1 MMIIK
6 LRVALTLVGLVAILL
21 AIHFLTSGL
30 GQSGR
35 IRIPAGRNEPAQ
47 ASAAL
52 SGSNAA
58 LPAKPGESEYGLQ
71 VGHYSNRSD
80 AQAMAAR
87 VDGAVFSIVDSG
99 GNNWWVVVVG
109 PFSSAKDAQ
118 KHSSTVAGRLNV
130 PAASMSVIKWPQTP
144 Q

>member
-1 MMIIK
+1 MIIK

-35 IRIPAGRNEPAQ
+35 IRIPAVRNDSAQ
-47 ASAAL
+47 APAAL

-58 LPAKPGESEYGLQ
+58 LPAKPGESEYGLL
-71 VGHYSNRSD
+71 VGHYINKSD
-80 AQAMAAR
+80 AQTIATR
-87 VDGAVFSIVDSG
+87 VDGAVSGIVDSSG
-99 GNNWWVVVVG
+99 KNWWVVVVG

-118 KHSSTVAGRLNV
+118 KHSSTVAGRLNI